1 MAVQLIWKELF
12 GDDRN
17 MEGEMV
23 VPRGRS
29 GEEGGGGR
37 LRRSKWSKWRRKRGK
52 CRRVYYYCLLNISVP
67 LMVVTNEEAP
77 VEGGV

>member
-12 GDDRN
+12 GDDCN

-29 GEEGGGGR
+29 GEEGGG
-37 LRRSKWSKWRRKRGK
+37 
-52 CRRVYYYCLLNISVP
+52 
-67 LMVVTNEEAP
+67 ED
-77 VEGGV
+77 